1 VEIKKIKSF
10 KNKIIEGP
18 LLLKP
23 NKYLDSRGY
32 FFESWNQNLFN
43 ESIGKNINFVQDNHS
58 RSLLGVIRGLHFQIP
73 PFEQGK
79 LVRVTNGAII
89 DVIVDIRLKSKT
101 FGEWAGVSITEKN
114 NEQLWIP
121 EGFAHGF
128 LSISKIA
135 DLHYKTTNYW
145 NKKCERTLLWNDNS
159 LNIKWNLDYY
169 GIQNPT
175 ISEKDSQGEFL
186 DKLKVAGE
194 IF

>member
-1 VEIKKIKSF
+1 MEIKKIKSF